1 MYEYCA
7 KFLLAILKLYIFYHL
22 KYAKIVPDLLP
33 ACLILTN
40 VDSKS
45 W

>member
-1 MYEYCA
+1 MYEYYA
-7 KFLLAILKLYIFYHL
+7 NFLLAILKLYIFYHI
-22 KYAKIVPDLLP
+22 KSAKIVPDLLP
-33 ACLILTN
+33 ACLILTD

>member
-7 KFLLAILKLYIFYHL
+7 KFLLAILKLYIFCHM
-22 KYAKIVPDLLP
+22 KSAKIVPDLLP
-33 ACLILTN
+33 TCLILTN
-40 VDSKS
+40 IDSKS

>member
-7 KFLLAILKLYIFYHL
+7 KFLLAILKLYIFYYIKH
-22 KYAKIVPDLLP
+22 AEIVPDLLP
-33 ACLILTN
+33 ACLIVTN